1 MDNFQPLLDT
11 YLIPFVPALS
21 ILALMVLLFRWRLRR
36 AESEVQGYRFR
47 DQSTMLL
54 IVVSGIVGILLTLPI
69 GGDMRGQL
77 LTLLGLLLTAIIT
90 LSSPTIAANAMAG
103 IMIRAYGNFKPGD
116 FIQVGEYFGRVTEQD
131 LFHTEIQTENRDL
144 LTIPNLYLSSQPVK
158 VVHAKGTIVSAEVSL
173 GYDTDHHLVEA
184 LLLQSALKAGLQD
197 PFVYVMELGDF
208 SVVYR
213 VNGFL
218 TEIKTLLSAR
228 SQLRRKMMDM
238 LHDNDIEIA
247 SPSIMMQR
255 PLSSELI
262 PERAFVS
269 RVKTGKGFSP
279 EALVF
284 DKAERAEQ
292 IEGLKAAYESLKEEL
307 KNTENEEEKTVES
320 GSGKGKKV
328 RRLKAMKRALAALE
342 RQRNDES

>member
-1 MDNFQPLLDT
+1 MELLQSWFDQ
-11 YLIPFVPALS
+11 YLLPFLPSLLIVALVFL
-21 ILALMVLLFRWRLRR
+21 ITHWRMRR
-36 AESEVQGYRFR
+36 NESEIQGYRFR
-47 DQSTMLL
+47 DQLL
-54 IVVSGIVGILLTLPI
+54 VVLAVVAGLVGVLLTLPI
-69 GGDMRGQL
+69 GGDTRGQL

-103 IMIRAYGNFKPGD
+103 IMIRSFGNFKPGD
-116 FIQVGEYFGRVTEQD
+116 FIQVGDYFGRVTEQD

-158 VVHAKGTIVSAEVSL
+158 VVHASGTIVSAEVSL
-173 GYDTDHHLVEA
+173 GYDIDHHLVEA
-184 LLLQSALKAGLQD
+184 LLLQAAINAGLED
-197 PFVYVMELGDF
+197 PFVYVMELGDY

-238 LHDNDIEIA
+238 IHDHDIEIA
-247 SPSIMMQR
+247 SPSIMLQK
-255 PLSSELI
+255 PLKDDLI

-269 RVKTGKGFSP
+269 RISKGAGFSP
-279 EALVF
+279 ETLVF

-292 IEGLKAAYESLKEEL
+292 IEGLRAAYEELKEEL
-307 KNTENEEEKTVES
+307 NNSDAKESDDSESNES
-320 GSGKGKKV
+320 RGKKI
-328 RRLKAMKRALAALE
+328 RRLKAMKRALRMLE
-342 RQRNDES
+342 RQKKD